1 MINLYDAKANNNK
14 TWIPHLIW
22 SWIAVNHPGSELI
35 VNTQY
40 LNYIEKVAVLF
51 QMAISVIGDACPPFL
66 WAAHPLP
73 SLSPSMPAECRKN
86 QPEENESKVG
96 SADTSLVVWQQ
107 TCFLPDLVKVNLQTP
122 DDDQRMQALLIFYG
136 RYLCFELL
144 FQFADT
150 HYCGCAFEGSGVISA
165 AI

>member
-1 MINLYDAKANNNK
+1 MNAHLDLHIWFLCVNHFQRRIINLYDAIANNNK

-22 SWIAVNHPGSELI
+22 SWIDANHPGSELI

-96 SADTSLVVWQQ
+96 SADTSLVVKWQQ
-107 TCFLPDLVKVNLQTP
+107 TCFLPDLVKVNLQPP
-122 DDDQRMQALLIFYG
+122 DDDQRMQAP
-136 RYLCFELL
+136 
-144 FQFADT
+144 
-150 HYCGCAFEGSGVISA
+150 
-165 AI
+165 